1 MEYDIGAQGNAE
13 LPVEAEVFQHYISW
27 YPHMVHTNG
36 ISAFNI
42 RDRYLEIVMD
52 DRVYCRALSSKHTQL

>member
-27 YPHMVHTNG
+27 YTHMVHTNR
-36 ISAFNI
+36 ISAFN
-42 RDRYLEIVMD
+42 V
-52 DRVYCRALSSKHTQL
+52 